1 MQGLCHIAAVSLDT
15 NMDSSMDSS
24 IDIIIVKPK
33 SRMFRRFGLLLDLSI
48 DFCQLPMTLHGQFD
62 RV

>member
-15 NMDSSMDSS
+15 NMDSS

-33 SRMFRRFGLLLDLSI
+33 SRMFRRFGLLLGLSI
-48 DFCQLPMTLHGQFD
+48 DFCELSMTLQGQFD
-62 RV
+62 RI